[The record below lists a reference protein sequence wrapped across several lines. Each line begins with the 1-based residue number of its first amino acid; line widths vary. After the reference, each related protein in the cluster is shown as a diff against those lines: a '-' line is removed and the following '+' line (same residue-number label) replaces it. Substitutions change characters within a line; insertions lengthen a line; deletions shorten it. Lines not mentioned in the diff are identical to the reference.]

1 MNIWKVIA
9 NEGYNNAF
17 LIDKNGNQCFDPDSD
32 FMEIKELPPTRLL
45 KIEITEKGF
54 PDIMNY
60 WGMNGTIIVNSRV
73 KKLIQDQ
80 YGCLAIQFLPCKC
93 DQFKDNEI
101 ELWLLNVCEY
111 HDVLDVNNCVCRK
124 MHNYEGKE
132 VIRSVKKYAFK
143 KDAFDLDIFKTYLE
157 SRKHTTCLFVSD
169 RFKEIMEENNVTGL
183 ALEKVYSI

>member
-17 LIDKNGNQCFDPDSD
+17 LIDSTGKQRFDKDSD
-32 FMEIKELPPTRLL
+32 YMDIVDSLPLRTL
-45 KIEITEKGF
+45 KIETTEKGF

-60 WGMNGTIIVNSRV
+60 WGTSGTFIVSA
-73 KKLIQDQ
+73 KTKALIESFF
-80 YGCLAIQFLPCKC
+80 GGLSIQFFPCYCSQYPKL
-93 DQFKDNEI
+93 D
-101 ELWLLNVCEY
+101 LWILNVCEY
-111 HDVLDVNNCVCRK
+111 HDVLDVDNCVCRK

-143 KDAFDLDIFKTYLE
+143 KEAFDLDIFKIILSAQKDTI
-157 SRKHTTCLFVSD
+157 SLFVSD
-169 RFKEIMEENNVTGL
+169 RFKRIMEENNVTGL